1 MKMAKM
7 KKEITWEL
15 EIYHSVACVI
25 DFTLDTIIDAIKYTC
40 PEIDQSI
47 ESLIVQVAW
56 ILRTLETAIIT
67 KNVCNME
74 YQETI

>member
-56 ILRTLETAIIT
+56 ILRTLEL
-67 KNVCNME
+67 
-74 YQETI
+74 